1 MSEHNLK
8 SQAESLEALLA
19 YQPPARATDPVI
31 DESYLVAA
39 DPVESPEAAAT
50 NENDALLPELV
61 RSIVDYAVRRAPAT
75 ATAKTIGEAIGEGV
89 HEAVSQLK
97 LDDVKVVNAVDVFL
111 SDLCQSVR
119 NKLSME

>member
-1 MSEHNLK
+1 MSAHDLK
-8 SQAESLEALLA
+8 TQAEELAALLA
-19 YQPPARATDPVI
+19 YSAPTRNSGPVI

-39 DPVESPEAAAT
+39 APIESPEADAI
-50 NENDALLPELV
+50 NENDALLPELI
-61 RSIVDYAVRRAPAT
+61 RSIVDYAIRRAPAT

-97 LDDVKVVNAVDVFL
+97 LDDIKVVGAVDAFL
-111 SDLCQSVR
+111 NDLCESVR